1 MDKLEKLL
9 FLEITNRQF
18 TKFHNKDFFDTYKEL
33 NDSEKNKLSE
43 LTREIHSIWNAIN
56 GPEVL
61 NASKKY
67 TSFEDFHSENPVS
80 PEIVKVI
87 RDFELTLKSEI
98 PEELK
103 NAIIK
108 FLGQDYFNEYF
119 GDN

>member
-1 MDKLEKLL
+1 MDKLEKLI

-33 NDSEKNKLSE
+33 NEQEQNKLSE
-43 LTREIHSIWNAIN
+43 LTREIHSIWNVLN
-56 GPEVL
+56 GPAVL

-67 TSFEDFHSENPVS
+67 ASFQDFHSENKVS

-87 RDFELTLKSEI
+87 EDFGLTLKTEI
-98 PEELK
+98 SEELK

-108 FLGQDYFNEYF
+108 HLGQGYFDENF
-119 GDN
+119 GDL